1 MRQSGY
7 GPWRNDVGCYKNLS
21 ELVAK
26 VYGVDGSPPVTC
38 RLLRQ
43 RGKRGQFGGGTVE
56 LWRNDLADMAKSQ
69 IWLTEKYL
77 DNQETIAVNRRT
89 IRANVDLIGIQ
100 EQDIAALHERLQ
112 NAKQDAV
119 KWRVECQQS
128 DEALAA
134 ARENADAKE
143 EQLRVAQPRVETIQ
157 ARRETSRCCAESV
170 ASQERIDR
178 RSL

>member
-56 LWRNDLADMAKSQ
+56 LWRNDMADMAKSH
-69 IWLTEKYL
+69 IWFVQKYL
-77 DNQETIAVNRRT
+77 DNKETIAVNQRT
-89 IRANVDLIGIQ
+89 IRANVDLIEMQ
-100 EQDIAALHERLQ
+100 DQDILVLQ
-112 NAKQDAV
+112 RELEEMTATAQKAKQDAV
-119 KWRVECQQS
+119 KWRVDC
-128 DEALAA
+128 
-134 ARENADAKE
+134 
-143 EQLRVAQPRVETIQ
+143 
-157 ARRETSRCCAESV
+157 
-170 ASQERIDR
+170 
-178 RSL
+178 